1 MRIALTALTPQGPK
15 DVIVS
20 GDDNANAG
28 QVAEAL
34 NEAFSPREHLAPV
47 IMHPRAA
54 WGTLPAGPDPAQ
66 SLWIDGK
73 PVRPEAP
80 AAQALRDGAVVTT
93 DSRASGATSLAEPT
107 GVAELRIVGGP
118 GAGIVHRL
126 GPGAATIGSGASCQI
141 QLRVPGVPAHACTV
155 TVSWGLG
162 EPMLEPA
169 IPAGGPEVAEGSGA
183 ARGSGAAGGSA
194 PAGPKL
200 LLDGKVVEA
209 ARPWPFGGVLRVG
222 TAVLTLVRPEP
233 PDAHL
238 SPAEGSGLAYHRP
251 PRLRSAAP
259 AVKIEVPSEP
269 KKGGRNRAML
279 FGAAVP
285 VVLGLVMVEVTKE
298 WLFALFMITSPVMMI
313 SQWMGDR
320 KKDGKSQR
328 QHARQY
334 REKMTKLTD
343 RLAAVRA
350 ADEARRREDAMDPAQ
365 ILLTATGP
373 RRRLWERRADDADTL
388 RMRIGL
394 FDGPAAIELV
404 REKGSAQD
412 SELPPVPVSFS
423 VPVSLPLAQLGVVG
437 LAGPA
442 AASRALA
449 RWLVAQAAVLHSPRD
464 LVIVVLTAE
473 PEAGQYWNW
482 VRWLPHCA
490 PRGNEDCIALVGTDP
505 DSAARRVSEL
515 LAEVTA
521 RLAKTEEGGFGGGG
535 FGGGAGGAGG
545 AGGGA
550 GGGRMASSD
559 LGPKILVVLDGA
571 RQLRRI
577 PGMPQV
583 LATARRTGIY
593 TVCIDESQRVLPEEC
608 AAVLSWDIPGQ
619 GAGVA
624 RRADG
629 VHYGPGGWAV
639 ASHEAA
645 GEGGG
650 VLPFLIRMHGSGLE
664 KVPPLLA
671 DQVAVPWADRVARA
685 LAPVRDVSRDDAQA
699 MIPNSARLLDLI
711 GMPNPSPELVLAAW
725 QRRGRTT
732 KVPIGVGADG
742 RYIIDVS
749 ADGPHGLVAGTTGAG
764 KSEFLQTL
772 IAVLAV
778 ANRPDAMTFVLIDY
792 KGGSA
797 FKDCARLPH
806 TVGMVSDLDGHL
818 TVRALASLGAELKR
832 REELLLHA
840 GAKDIE
846 DYWDARQLKDDLEPI
861 PRLMLIIDE
870 FAAMVAELP
879 DFVHGLIDIARRGR
893 SLGVHLI
900 LATQR
905 PAGVVS
911 ADIRA
916 NTNLRIALRVT
927 SSDES
932 ADVIDTRDAAFIAKS
947 TPGRCYIRSGASS
960 PVAVQSARIGGRR
973 PGAGPATSAARIVPV
988 PWRGLGRTLPA
999 APSAG
1004 TDEINM
1010 ATDLSALADAVVAAN
1025 ARAGLPAQRR
1035 PWLEPLPELV
1045 TLADL
1050 PACRAGRADIPPIPY
1065 GLTDLPQRQA
1075 REPLTLDFAQAG
1087 HLVIAGAARTGRS
1100 TLLRTLAGSVARV
1113 ASPADVHIYGIDC
1126 GAGALLPV
1134 GELPHCGAV
1143 VPRDQVDRVER
1154 LLSKLRTEIMR
1165 RQQLLAAQGFTGL
1178 MEQRAA
1184 GTGPKL
1190 PWMLLLVDWWEG
1202 YAAAFEQYDFGR
1214 LIDSLLQILREGSA
1228 VGLRAVVT
1236 TDRAGLTGQ
1245 VGAVFRERMIL
1256 RLTDAD
1262 DSALADIATRSLP
1275 AHHPEGR
1282 VMFSEKPHP
1291 LEAQVAMLDRDP
1303 SGLAQARALR
1313 QLAAESS
1320 QRFGRPPAELRP
1332 LRVDAL
1338 PARISW
1344 PETLR
1349 LQPDFVPP
1357 SPLWV
1362 LAGAGG
1368 DELSPQGLDVG
1379 EEGPGLVVAGPPR
1392 SGRSTTLLVMARSL
1406 LRVQTPILII
1416 TPRRSPLRALDGTPG
1431 VLAVLGAD
1439 FTVEELR
1446 ERLNPLDRYV
1456 VLVDDAEILF
1466 GLDHT
1471 DVLERII
1478 MTGRDS
1484 DHGLIL
1490 AGTTGDLGRC
1500 YTGFIPTA
1508 LKSRCGVLVA
1518 VDSPSDGDLF
1528 GVRLPRNAGPGPL
1541 GRGLLVRPGT
1551 IAPVQL
1557 AIDD

>member
-1 MRIALTALTPQGPK
+1 MRITLTALTPTGPR
-15 DVIVS
+15 DLVVS
-20 GDDNANAG
+20 GDDGLTVG
-28 QVAEAL
+28 QVAAELRGAVW
-34 NEAFSPREHLAPV
+34 PREQLAEV
-47 IMHPRAA
+47 IPLPGAEPGSWATRRQAHARGATLWVNARPLDPGATAA
-54 WGTLPAGPDPAQ
+54 GMLH
-66 SLWIDGK
+66 
-73 PVRPEAP
+73 
-80 AAQALRDGAVVTT
+80 DGAVVAADQQAAPATML
-93 DSRASGATSLAEPT
+93 DEPSGAVEIRA
-107 GVAELRIVGGP
+107 VGGP
-118 GAGIVHRL
+118 VAGTVRRL
-126 GPGAATIGSGASCQI
+126 GLGAATLGSSRDCHVP
-141 QLRVPGVPAHACTV
+141 VPGLPPHAARI
-155 TVSWGLG
+155 TVSRGVP
-162 EPMLEPA
+162 EPGVTLEPL
-169 IPAGGPEVAEGSGA
+169 PAGLVPGGPA
-183 ARGSGAAGGSA
+183 
-194 PAGPKL
+194 L
-200 LLDGKVVEA
+200 LLDGEEVTA
-209 ARPWPFGGVLRVG
+209 ARPWPPGALLEAGPHVL
-222 TAVLTLVRPEP
+222 ALALPEQ

-238 SPAEGSGLAYHRP
+238 SPAGDGGLAYNRP
-251 PRLRSAAP
+251 PRLWP
-259 AVKIEVPSEP
+259 ASRPRRIEVPAEP
-269 KKGGRNRAML
+269 KRGEKARL
-279 FGAAVP
+279 QLLAALIP
-285 VVLGLVMVEVTKE
+285 LVLGLVMVEA
-298 WLFALFMITSPVMMI
+298 LHSAMYALFMLMSPVMI
-313 SQWMGDR
+313 VGQWLSDR
-320 KKDGKSQR
+320 RHGRVSHQR
-328 QHARQY
+328 AT
-334 REKMTKLTD
+334 REYKQKLTELAPT
-343 RLAAVRA
+343 LAAAQA
-350 ADEARRREDAMDPAQ
+350 ADEAERRIASPDPAQ
-365 ILLTATGP
+365 VLLTATGP
-373 RRRLWERRADDADTL
+373 RRRLWERRAHDPDTL
-388 RMRIGL
+388 HLRVGL
-394 FDGPAAIELV
+394 TSSTPVAVEIVA
-404 REKGSAQD
+404 EKGAPAD
-412 SELPPVPVSFS
+412 AELPPAPTARNVPV
-423 VPVSLPLAQLGVVG
+423 PLPLPLLGVLG
-437 LAGPA
+437 LAGPLDR
-442 AASRALA
+442 SRGVA
-449 RWLVAQAAVLHSPRD
+449 RWLIGQAAALHSPRD
-464 LVIVVLTAE
+464 LQIVVLSAD
-473 PEAGQYWNW
+473 PEAGRHWNW

-490 PRGNEDCIALVGTDP
+490 PRKGEACIALVGSDP
-505 DSAARRVSEL
+505 ASAGRRVAEL
-515 LAEVTA
+515 AAEVTERLEKA
-521 RLAKTEEGGFGGGG
+521 RSMPGVMAGEER
-535 FGGGAGGAGG
+535 A
-545 AGGGA
+545 
-550 GGGRMASSD
+550 ASPD

-571 RQLRRI
+571 RVLRRI

-583 LATARRTGIY
+583 LAAARQAGVYSI
-593 TVCIDESQRVLPEEC
+593 CIDESERMLPEEC
-608 AAVLSWDIPGQ
+608 T
-619 GAGVA
+619 
-624 RRADG
+624 
-629 VHYGPGGWAV
+629 AV
-639 ASHEAA
+639 ASWDPELPACLNLR
-645 GEGGG
+645 GGG
-650 VLPFLIRMHGSGLE
+650 LE
-664 KVPPLLA
+664 MLGRVLA
-671 DQVAVPWADRVARA
+671 DQVSPAWADRMARA
-685 LAPVRDVSRDDAQA
+685 LAPVRDVSRDDADA
-699 MIPNSARLLDLI
+699 AIPAAARLLDLI
-711 GMPNPSPELVLAAW
+711 GLPDPDAGAIADVWARL
-725 QRRGRTT
+725 GRTT
-732 KVPIGVGADG
+732 AAPIGVSADG
-742 RYIIDVS
+742 PFVVDLR
-749 ADGPHGLVAGTTGAG
+749 ADGPHGLIAGTTGAG
-764 KSEFLQTL
+764 KSELLQSI
-772 IAVLAV
+772 IASLAV
-778 ANRPDAMTFVLIDY
+778 ANRPESMTFVLIDY

-846 DYWDARQLKDDLEPI
+846 DYWDTRQLKPDLEPI

-932 ADVIDTRDAAFIAKS
+932 ADVIDTRDAAFIAKT

-973 PGAGPATSAARIVPV
+973 PGAGPATSAARVVPV

-999 APSAG
+999 GPSAG

-1025 ARAGLPAQRR
+1025 AKAGLPAQRR
-1035 PWLEPLPELV
+1035 PWLEPLPELI

-1050 PACRAGRADIPPIPY
+1050 PAGRAGRADIPPIPF

-1100 TLLRTLAGSVARV
+1100 TVLRTLAGSVARV

-1143 VPRDQVDRVER
+1143 VPRDQTDRVER

-1190 PWMLLLVDWWEG
+1190 PWMLLLLDWWEG

-1214 LIDSLLQILREGSA
+1214 LIESLLQILREGSA

-1236 TDRAGLTGQ
+1236 TDRAALTGQ
-1245 VGAVFRERMIL
+1245 VGSVFRERMIL

-1262 DSALADIATRSLP
+1262 DSALADIPTRSLP

-1291 LEAQVAMLDRDP
+1291 LEAQIAMLDPDP

-1313 QLAAESS
+1313 QLAAASS
-1320 QRFGRPPAELRP
+1320 QRFGRPAAELRP

-1338 PARISW
+1338 PTRISW

-1357 SPLWV
+1357 SPLWA

-1392 SGRSTTLLVMARSL
+1392 SGRSTTLVTMAKSL
-1406 LRVQTPILII
+1406 LRAQTPILII
-1416 TPRRSPLRALDGTPG
+1416 TPRRSPLRTLDGAPG

-1446 ERLNPLDRYV
+1446 EKLNPLDRYV

-1466 GLDHT
+1466 GQDHT
-1471 DVLERII
+1471 DVLERVI

-1508 LKSRCGVLVA
+1508 LKSRTGVLVA
-1518 VDSPSDGDLF
+1518 VESPSDGDLF

-1551 IAPVQL
+1551 IAPIQL